1 MSDGTANLM
10 PGEPIA
16 RFSPAA
22 VIGAGRLGLPLAIF
36 LQRLGLDV
44 VVGVRSDHGRQ
55 RVEAVGDLPTASPAE
70 AVQDAKLV
78 MLAVLDDELPSL
90 VTALAAEGVFKPDQV
105 VIHTAGVDGPEL
117 LTPASAA
124 GAKVAA
130 CHPVQ
135 IFNDDLE
142 GSLGRIAGTVWG
154 VTGDPAGRE
163 VVSMLGGRVMDVP
176 ASGRVRYH
184 AALVLAANGSA
195 ALAATA
201 GDILR
206 AGGVIDPAA
215 LVGGLVH
222 ASVDAA
228 LATGQAGLSGP
239 WVRGEGRTIGMHV
252 EALVRKQRL
261 VKVYAALARL
271 IVDRAAAAGRLD
283 PDARRRVEAALQGQ
297 QDQDGG
303 EDSRERLELLRRLGR
318 RARGREQR

>member
-1 MSDGTANLM
+1 M
-10 PGEPIA
+10 PDEPIA
-16 RFSPAA
+16 KLSPAA
-22 VIGAGRLGLPLAIF
+22 VIGAGHVGLALAIF

-44 VVGVRSDHGRQ
+44 VVGVRSERGRQ
-55 RVEAVGDLPTASPAE
+55 RVQAAGDLPTAAPAE
-70 AVQDAKLV
+70 AVQGARLV
-78 MLAVLDDELPSL
+78 VLAVLDDELPSL
-90 VTALAAEGVFKPDQV
+90 VTALAAEGVFGPDQV

-124 GAKVAA
+124 GAMVAA

-142 GSLGRIAGTVWG
+142 GTLGRIPGTVWG
-154 VTGDPAGRE
+154 VTGDAAGRE

-176 ASGRVRYH
+176 SSSRVRYH

-195 ALAATA
+195 ALAASA
-201 GDILR
+201 ADILR

-215 LVGGLVH
+215 VMGGLVH

-228 LATGQAGLSGP
+228 LATGQAGMSGP

-252 EALVRKQRL
+252 EALARKQRL
-261 VKVYAALARL
+261 AKVYGALARL
-271 IVDRAAAAGRLD
+271 IVDRAAATGRLD

-303 EDSRERLELLRRLGR
+303 DDSRERLELLRRLGR
-318 RARGREQR
+318 RARGRDQR